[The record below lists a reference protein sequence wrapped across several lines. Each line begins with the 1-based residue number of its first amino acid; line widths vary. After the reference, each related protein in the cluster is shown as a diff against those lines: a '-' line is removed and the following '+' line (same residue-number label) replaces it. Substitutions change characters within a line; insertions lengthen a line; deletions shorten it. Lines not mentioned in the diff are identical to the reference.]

1 MQTQTLSRPAGQSER
16 KEAQI
21 LSEMLNHLMDQMAL
35 LHEMSAKCDDAQD
48 LCELSRALAAVGSV
62 AIEASRMDAPG
73 YVPASRLSSEDTA
86 S

>member
-1 MQTQTLSRPAGQSER
+1 
-16 KEAQI
+16 
-21 LSEMLNHLMDQMAL
+21 MLKHLMDQMTL

-62 AIEASRMDAPG
+62 AIEASRMDAPD
-73 YVPASRLSSEDTA
+73 YVPASWLSSEDTA